1 MVVSSREWAFLPPYS
16 PIVTPFFPPIAPS
29 DMNYDELFSL
39 EQKAIFQHCSINE
52 PIADLFFQ
60 IQAQDVP

>member
-1 MVVSSREWAFLPPYS
+1 
-16 PIVTPFFPPIAPS
+16 
-29 DMNYDELFSL
+29 MNYDELFSL

-60 IQAQDVP
+60 IQAQDVPLAPEKSILRDLILQIVKMVNVV

>member
-1 MVVSSREWAFLPPYS
+1 
-16 PIVTPFFPPIAPS
+16 
-29 DMNYDELFSL
+29 MNYDELFSL

>member
-1 MVVSSREWAFLPPYS
+1 MGILVPLHPSRKP
-16 PIVTPFFPPIAPS
+16 VFPLFTLL

-39 EQKAIFQHCSINE
+39 EQKAIFHHCSINE

>member
-1 MVVSSREWAFLPPYS
+1 
-16 PIVTPFFPPIAPS
+16 
-29 DMNYDELFSL
+29 MNYDELFSL
-39 EQKAIFQHCSINE
+39 EQKAIFRHCSINE